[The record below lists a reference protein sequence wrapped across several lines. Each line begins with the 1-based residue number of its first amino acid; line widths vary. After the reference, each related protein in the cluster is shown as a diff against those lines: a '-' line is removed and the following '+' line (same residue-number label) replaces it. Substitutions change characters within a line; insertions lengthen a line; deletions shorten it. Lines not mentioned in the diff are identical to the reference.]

1 MMKVGFRKVLY
12 DNTHDTFDGKELL
25 YGIRKRGKNFGMV
38 VDEVNFLVKMFS
50 LVGGLAALLVA
61 HD

>member
-12 DNTHDTFDGKELL
+12 DNTHVTFDGKEFLN
-25 YGIRKRGKNFGMV
+25 GIRKRGKNFGMV
-38 VDEVNFLVKMFS
+38 VDEVNFLVKMFP
-50 LVGGLAALLVA
+50 LVGGLTALLVA